1 LGNPVREGRVADVA
15 GFVGPLIE
23 GAARLTLGAGE
34 GRGQDENGSGDAVRA
49 GGHGE
54 RFFGRR
60 PRSSRKGRSPGP
72 QSSRRG
78 ADPPD
83 PALYRS
89 DGEGS
94 MDFVT
99 RLQSA
104 LAAAGPDAEL
114 AREAI
119 AFREEDEALKA
130 EQQEREREAVG
141 RRP

>member
-1 LGNPVREGRVADVA
+1 
-15 GFVGPLIE
+15 
-23 GAARLTLGAGE
+23 
-34 GRGQDENGSGDAVRA
+34 
-49 GGHGE
+49 
-54 RFFGRR
+54 
-60 PRSSRKGRSPGP
+60 
-72 QSSRRG
+72 
-78 ADPPD
+78 
-83 PALYRS
+83 
-89 DGEGS
+89 